1 MSKVIKMSQA
11 ETSALPHDIRLALY
25 AIRAEIESGRKPAD
39 MLVWVTKETNPEMR
53 KWMLAELAK
62 HGIEPPSNPQNET
75 I

>member
-1 MSKVIKMSQA
+1 
-11 ETSALPHDIRLALY
+11 
-25 AIRAEIESGRKPAD
+25 